1 MTIEEISKYL
11 NLSKSHVYKMTH
23 ENNIPHYKPGGK
35 KIYFER
41 MEINR
46 WILKYPVRT
55 DEEYDAIAKSYMKM
69 NRKKK

>member
-1 MTIEEISKYL
+1 
-11 NLSKSHVYKMTH
+11 MTH

>member
-1 MTIEEISKYL
+1 M
-11 NLSKSHVYKMTH
+11 YKMTH